1 MATDSS
7 TAVRTLV
14 VGCPDWP
21 LTALGV
27 DPGEQA
33 LVLGA
38 GRVVAATGSARAM
51 GVVRGQHRRE
61 AQFLCPEVRVLAR
74 DEAREARG
82 SEVVASAL
90 GAVTQWVEAQRPGR
104 CSFGVRGPVRLFGG
118 EVALVRHTAEVVVAA

>member
-1 MATDSS
+1 MNGAPAATDSPA
-7 TAVRTLV
+7 AVRTLV

-38 GRVVAATGSARAM
+38 GRVVAATEPARAV
-51 GVVRGQHRRE
+51 GVARGQHRRE
-61 AQFLCPEVRVLAR
+61 AQFLCPEVRVLTR
-74 DEAREARG
+74 DEAREARRF
-82 SEVVASAL
+82 EVVASAL
-90 GAVTQWVEAQRPGR
+90 GAVTPWVEARRPGR

-118 EVALVRHTAEVVVAA
+118 EVALSLIHI